1 MVKFFLISGIAGLG
15 SNSAGKIAVRALTYY
30 FSTTFI
36 AVLTGIVLVLII
48 KPGVGRNSGI
58 EAHLVNLPID
68 TSKKVTTTDTILD
81 LVRNLFPDNI
91 G

>member
-1 MVKFFLISGIAGLG
+1 MISGIAGLG

-36 AVLTGIVLVLII
+36 AVLIGIVLVIII
-48 KPGVGRNSGI
+48 KPGAGRSSSI
-58 EAHLVNLPID
+58 EAHLINLPID
-68 TSKKVTTTDTILD
+68 TNKKVTTTDTILD
-81 LVRNLFPDNI
+81 LIRNLFPDNI